1 MPRILIRSVMYH
13 RSGLFRLRDWL
24 QKILVGMG
32 EWFPG
37 CTIMHECLSELFP
50 ARKTKN
56 FTGFG
61 LSPNIAPFLLDVAPS
76 QVGLRGR
83 FTFP

>member
-1 MPRILIRSVMYH
+1 MPRILIRSVMYY
-13 RSGLFRLRDWL
+13 RMDLFRLRDWL

-32 EWFPG
+32 GWFPG

-50 ARKTKN
+50 ARKTTF

-61 LSPNIAPFLLDVAPS
+61 LSPNVAPFLLVVALS
-76 QVGLRGR
+76 QVGHRGP
-83 FTFP
+83 FTFT